1 MRPLLSSFFI
11 LCVIGASCVLA
22 APEPHGKRYIA
33 AQDWVEQAREEWEE
47 WEEPASPNAPT
58 ASDEPLPGIDAS
70 PSPEAADGLRELR
83 ERVDAQELRYGPYAV
98 ELVET
103 LGDLARLLDASGDS
117 AAALGLRERAL
128 HLIRVNEGLYSP
140 SQGPILR
147 AILDSDRRRGDLEAL
162 DSRYAY
168 FFRLYGAGR
177 APYSE
182 LRWAA
187 AMEYFAWQR
196 EALLRRID
204 RDPRARLLELH
215 ATQEDLRGALIEDPS
230 ADWRYL
236 RDISLSQL
244 ATLYLVDD
252 MVDVQEFLYDPR
264 TQRRR
269 REDPLDFDP
278 LRERV
283 ENLKRTLRGRGRD
296 ILEEAL
302 ERIPFDEVQAR
313 AELRLELGDWQQW
326 QGASRTAEDLY
337 SQLWQDLGTA
347 GLTALRAS
355 WFETP
360 QPLPAAG
367 VFVHPGIR
375 ADREIPCVLDVSERG
390 RVRVS
395 RCDGKRGADAERLR
409 RNLQA
414 SRFRPAFTASGPVAV
429 EGWGTTWRTITAE

>member
-1 MRPLLSSFFI
+1 MRYLLSSFFV
-11 LCVIGASCVLA
+11 LCVTFAAGVFA
-22 APEPHGKRYIA
+22 APEPHGKRYMA
-33 AQDWVEQAREEWEE
+33 ARDWVEQEREELALLS
-47 WEEPASPNAPT
+47 ASAV
-58 ASDEPLPGIDAS
+58 DGEPLEGIGESPGPD
-70 PSPEAADGLRELR
+70 PADGLRELR
-83 ERVDAQELRYGPYAV
+83 ERADAQELRYGPYAV

-103 LGDLARLLDASGDS
+103 LGDLARLLDANGDN

-147 AILDSDRRRGDLEAL
+147 AILDSDRRRGDLDAL
-162 DSRYAY
+162 DARYSY

-196 EALLRRID
+196 EALLRKID
-204 RDPRARLLELH
+204 RDPRGRLLELH
-215 ATQEDLRGALIEDPS
+215 ATQEELRVALLEDPS

-244 ATLYLVDD
+244 ATLYIVDD
-252 MVDVQEFLYDPR
+252 MIDVQEFLYDPR

-302 ERIPFDEVQAR
+302 ARIPLDEVQAR
-313 AELRLELGDWQQW
+313 AELRLELGDWQHW
-326 QGASRTAEDLY
+326 QGASRAAEDIY
-337 SQLWQDLGTA
+337 IQLWDDLGSSNLL
-347 GLTALRAS
+347 GLRAS

-367 VFVHPGIR
+367 VFIHPGIR
-375 ADREIPCVLDVSERG
+375 SDRVIHCVLDVSERG

-395 RCDGKRGADAERLR
+395 GCDGQRDSDTERLR

-414 SRFRPAFTASGPVAV
+414 SRFRPAYAAGAAVAV
-429 EGWGTTWRTITAE
+429 EGLGTTWRTITAE